1 MVALVFTSW
10 KPNKDTSCEQFI
22 LLKHFPL
29 LWQNQRC
36 RDTHLKTQHVFCPFE
51 RVPRIWCWIEA
62 LFGLLDC
69 GWIFRWVWAASSH
82 IQLHKIDVKMFSFLK
97 YLMFTAAQFEKT
109 FMSVQW
115 KSGKLHSF
123 AHNGDVTPTQQ
134 NNFKSGS
141 QQKEY
146 I

>member
-1 MVALVFTSW
+1 
-10 KPNKDTSCEQFI
+10 
-22 LLKHFPL
+22 
-29 LWQNQRC
+29 
-36 RDTHLKTQHVFCPFE
+36 
-51 RVPRIWCWIEA
+51 
-62 LFGLLDC
+62 
-69 GWIFRWVWAASSH
+69 
-82 IQLHKIDVKMFSFLK
+82 
-97 YLMFTAAQFEKT
+97 MFTAAQFEKT

-146 I
+146 V